1 MPKTTLTE
9 IKHLIHKN
17 KAKDEQNISIKNSL
31 EPTKISSEKH
41 NSSFDSS
48 SNDTNKNNITQ
59 NQKVGLTDK
68 SNDNQAIDFSVNTKN
83 KAAIHEE
90 KSLFCSLP
98 GQKPSISPEYEK
110 MLWQVEETFTI
121 KELSQ
126 QFNLPAPALYYWAK
140 KHNYQAKNGNISS
153 SISDE
158 LQEKLLNQLNTMS
171 IAELAK
177 ENNIPYHTLYYWLKK
192 QRLTAKKSSEFPT
205 HIQQE
210 LRKKCETSSLKILVQ
225 EYGLSE
231 QTMRSRL
238 KNIGCFP
245 DGKGSFFIVNDLID
259 EEIISCYQKN
269 GINETAERFN
279 TTKTAIKSYLKN
291 YTLSGRVR
299 PHPART

>member
-1 MPKTTLTE
+1 MPKTTLAE

-17 KAKDEQNISIKNSL
+17 KAKNEQNISAENSL
-31 EPTKISSEKH
+31 ELTKVSSEEH
-41 NSSFDSS
+41 SSSSDSS
-48 SNDTNKNNITQ
+48 SNDTNKNIITQ
-59 NQKVGLTDK
+59 NQKAGLTDK
-68 SNDNQAIDFSVNTKN
+68 SNDNQPIDFSVNTKN
-83 KAAIHEE
+83 KATMHGE

-98 GQKPSISPEYEK
+98 GRKPSISPKYEK

-126 QFNLPAPALYYWAK
+126 QFNLPTSALYYWAK
-140 KHNYQAKNGNISS
+140 KNNYQTKNGNISS

-158 LQEKLLNQLNTMS
+158 LQEKLLSQLNTMS
-171 IAELAK
+171 MAELAK
-177 ENNIPYHTLYYWLKK
+177 ENVLPYHTLYYWLKK
-192 QRLTAKKSSEFPT
+192 QGLTAKKSSEFPT

-210 LRKKCETSSLKILVQ
+210 LRKKCQYSSLKDLAQ

-279 TTKTAIKSYLKN
+279 TTKTAIKSYLKRYN
-291 YTLSGRVR
+291 NL
-299 PHPART
+299 

>member
-1 MPKTTLTE
+1 MSKTTLAE

-17 KAKDEQNISIKNSL
+17 KATNEQNISAKNSL
-31 EPTKISSEKH
+31 ELTKVSSEEH
-41 NSSFDSS
+41 NSSSDSS
-48 SNDTNKNNITQ
+48 PNDTNKNSITQ
-59 NQKVGLTDK
+59 NQKVGLMDK
-68 SNDNQAIDFSVNTKN
+68 SNDNQPIDFSVNTKN
-83 KAAIHEE
+83 KAAIHRE
-90 KSLFCSLP
+90 KSLFYSLP
-98 GQKPSISPEYEK
+98 GRKPSISPEYEK
-110 MLWQVEETFTI
+110 MLWQVEGTFTI

-126 QFNLPAPALYYWAK
+126 QFNLPTSALYYWTK
-140 KHNYQAKNGNISS
+140 KNNYQAKSGNISS

-158 LQEKLLNQLNTMS
+158 LQEKLLSQLNTMS

-177 ENNIPYHTLYYWLKK
+177 KNNIPYHTLYYWLKK
-192 QRLTAKKSSEFPT
+192 QGITAKKASEFPT

-210 LRKKCETSSLKILVQ
+210 LRKKCEISSLKVLAQ

-259 EEIISCYQKN
+259 KEIISCYQKN

-279 TTKTAIKSYLKN
+279 TTKTAIKSYLKRYN
-291 YTLSGRVR
+291 NL
-299 PHPART
+299 